1 MQTYIDK
8 ARAQRIIDFI
18 QTLTIPEGMHQGK
31 PFILR
36 PWQQEIIMD
45 VYSPVDENGL
55 RVVRKAILSMGKKNG
70 KGLALNTPL
79 PTPTGWMTMDDVK
92 PGDILYDEFGNECKV
107 TFESDIKNIDCYS
120 VSFSNNDTVI
130 CDEEHL
136 WVTSTILSNKK
147 TRSMKEIYLTQS
159 HEHSIESYETVK
171 IISVKK
177 TPSVPTK
184 CIRVDS
190 PNSLFLCGK
199 TMIPTHNTPL
209 IAAIVLTH
217 LIGPEAKRN
226 EQMNSAAFEREQA
239 GIVFK
244 YMENIIYADEELK
257 EATIIRTTKKE
268 IEGRYTGSIYKALSA
283 ETKSKHGFSPAL
295 LAFDELAQFGA
306 DRRFYDTLVQGFGAH
321 LEPMLWII
329 STQAADDLAVLSEEI
344 DYVIKN
350 GHTDPTVKLFLFTSP
365 IHDEKG
371 EEIDIMDRESWKL
384 SNPALDD
391 FLSLKDMVSLANTAH
406 NMPSSEPGFRNLRL
420 NQRISTDSPFM
431 SIGVW
436 TKNNALPSVDA
447 LSKGRITAGLDLS
460 GKNDLSALVL
470 DAFYYEEIE
479 IKVAGNLSVI
489 EKGKKGFHNLFAYFW
504 KPGDLIQEHKKKDR
518 VPYDLWVKQ
527 GHIEAKPGKTIDY
540 EYIALKVYE
549 LHVLH
554 HIDELR
560 FDRWRIEDFQRALD
574 KVGCD
579 TYIKDKEESP
589 GSDALCLVP
598 HGQGFKDINPAI
610 ESVED
615 VFTDSR
621 ARHGGNPVL
630 TNCVANT
637 VVTFD
642 PANNRKFEKQKS
654 TGRIDG
660 TVAMA
665 MAMNGAELPQL
676 EDTTQPA
683 VIFI

>member
-1 MQTYIDK
+1 
-8 ARAQRIIDFI
+8 
-18 QTLTIPEGMHQGK
+18 
-31 PFILR
+31 
-36 PWQQEIIMD
+36 
-45 VYSPVDENGL
+45 
-55 RVVRKAILSMGKKNG
+55 
-70 KGLALNTPL
+70 
-79 PTPTGWMTMDDVK
+79 
-92 PGDILYDEFGNECKV
+92 
-107 TFESDIKNIDCYS
+107 
-120 VSFSNNDTVI
+120 
-130 CDEEHL
+130 
-136 WVTSTILSNKK
+136 
-147 TRSMKEIYLTQS
+147 
-159 HEHSIESYETVK
+159 
-171 IISVKK
+171 
-177 TPSVPTK
+177 
-184 CIRVDS
+184 
-190 PNSLFLCGK
+190 
-199 TMIPTHNTPL
+199 
-209 IAAIVLTH
+209 
-217 LIGPEAKRN
+217 
-226 EQMNSAAFEREQA
+226 
-239 GIVFK
+239 
-244 YMENIIYADEELK
+244 
-257 EATIIRTTKKE
+257 
-268 IEGRYTGSIYKALSA
+268 
-283 ETKSKHGFSPAL
+283 
-295 LAFDELAQFGA
+295 
-306 DRRFYDTLVQGFGAH
+306 
-321 LEPMLWII
+321 
-329 STQAADDLAVLSEEI
+329 
-344 DYVIKN
+344 VIKN

-371 EEIDIMDRESWKL
+371 DEIDIMDRESWKL

-391 FLSLKDMVSLANTAH
+391 FLSMKDMISLANTAH

-420 NQRISTDSPFM
+420 NQRISTNSPFM

-436 TKNNALPSVDA
+436 TKNNAIPSVDA

-460 GKNDLSALVL
+460 GKNDLSSLVL
-470 DAFYYEEIE
+470 DAFYEHY
-479 IKVAGNLSVI
+479 
-489 EKGKKGFHNLFAYFW
+489 HNLFAYFW
-504 KPGDLIQEHKKKDR
+504 KPKDLIMEHKKKDR
-518 VPYDLWVKQ
+518 VPYDLWVKE
-527 GHIEAKPGKTIDY
+527 GFIEAKPGKTIDY

-642 PANNRKFEKQKS
+642 PANNRKFEKIKS

-665 MAMNGAELPQL
+665 MAMNNAELPDV
-676 EDTTQPA
+676 EDNSQPA

>member
-1 MQTYIDK
+1 MMPNFIDK

-31 PFILR
+31 PFVLR
-36 PWQQEIIMD
+36 PWQKKIIID

-55 RVVRKAILSMGKKNG
+55 RIVRKAILSMGKKNG
-70 KGLALNTPL
+70 K
-79 PTPTGWMTMDDVK
+79 
-92 PGDILYDEFGNECKV
+92 
-107 TFESDIKNIDCYS
+107 
-120 VSFSNNDTVI
+120 
-130 CDEEHL
+130 
-136 WVTSTILSNKK
+136 
-147 TRSMKEIYLTQS
+147 
-159 HEHSIESYETVK
+159 
-171 IISVKK
+171 
-177 TPSVPTK
+177 
-184 CIRVDS
+184 
-190 PNSLFLCGK
+190 
-199 TMIPTHNTPL
+199 TPL
-209 IAAIVLTH
+209 IAAFVLCH

-268 IEGRYTGSIYKALSA
+268 IEGRYTGSIYKAISA

-306 DRRFYDTLVQGFGAH
+306 DRRLYDTLVQGFGAH

-329 STQAADDLAVLSEEI
+329 STQAADDLAVLSQEI
-344 DYVIKN
+344 DYVIKY

-365 IHDEKG
+365 VYDEKG
-371 EEIDIMDRESWKL
+371 NEIDIMDRESWKL

-391 FLSLKDMVSLANTAH
+391 FLSLKDMISLANTAH

-420 NQRISTDSPFM
+420 NQRISTNSPFM

-436 TKNNALPSVDA
+436 TKNNAIPSVDA

-460 GKNDLSALVL
+460 GKNDLSSLVL
-470 DAFYYEEIE
+470 DAFYERY
-479 IKVAGNLSVI
+479 
-489 EKGKKGFHNLFAYFW
+489 HNLFAYFW
-504 KPGDLIQEHKKKDR
+504 KPADMIKEHSKKDR
-518 VPYDLWVKQ
+518 VPYDLWVSQ
-527 GHIEAKPGKTIDY
+527 GLIEAKPGKTIDY

-549 LHVLH
+549 LHALH

-560 FDRWRIEDFQRALD
+560 FDRWRIEDFQKALD

-579 TYIKDKEESP
+579 AYIKDKEESP

-598 HGQGFKDINPAI
+598 HGQGFKDMSPSI
-610 ESVED
+610 ENVED
-615 VFTDSR
+615 VFIDSR

-665 MAMNGAELPQL
+665 MAMNGAELPEI
-676 EDTTQPA
+676 EDNSPPV
-683 VIFI
+683 VIFISIIIFLLSFIFY